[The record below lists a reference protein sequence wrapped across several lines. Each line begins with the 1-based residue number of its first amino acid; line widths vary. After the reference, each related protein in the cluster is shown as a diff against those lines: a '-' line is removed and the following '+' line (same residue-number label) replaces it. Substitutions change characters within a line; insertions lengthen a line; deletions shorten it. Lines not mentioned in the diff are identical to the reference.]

1 MHVEYMKAIA
11 ERYGRL
17 GYKPYQW
24 YEAEDAPSFAP
35 LDKPLSECR
44 IGVLS
49 TAGAY
54 VMGQV
59 AYYYKDDTSTR
70 AMPKDTPK
78 DRIHFSHITENYL
91 ENPRRD
97 PACMVPTEALARLEA
112 EGAVGAVADEIFS
125 CMGGIYSQRRVREEL
140 APALLDAYR
149 AQNVDAVFLI
159 PM

>member
-24 YEAEDAPSFAP
+24 YEASNPPPFVP
-35 LDKPLSECR
+35 LAKPLSECR

-49 TAGAY
+49 TSGAY

-70 AMPKDTPK
+70 AIPKDTPK

-97 PACMVPTEALARLEA
+97 PACMMPTEALSRLEA
-112 EGAVGAVADEIFS
+112 EGVIGEVAEEIFS

-140 APALLDAYR
+140 APALLDAWQ